1 MVYSRTNRN
10 LSGSLSPQIPFCQLR
25 ASRAVT
31 NFVCSYSLSFIVTL
45 RVVIILLTAGFACNC
60 KGFFATVS
68 EANNCECNEQL
79 TNRYLLR
86 LEIVFIAVLVKVAEI
101 IFQANERTVYH
112 AVKRAFGNHDRHT
125 GCKRDQLVKSAQ

>member
-1 MVYSRTNRN
+1 MPADFDKKEFVRLFAS
-10 LSGSLSPQIPFCQLR
+10 QIPFCQLR

-68 EANNCECNEQL
+68 EANNCEQGEQL
-79 TNRYLLR
+79 TNRNL
-86 LEIVFIAVLVKVAEI
+86 
-101 IFQANERTVYH
+101 
-112 AVKRAFGNHDRHT
+112 
-125 GCKRDQLVKSAQ
+125 